1 MVIHFGTPYQREL
14 LHTADVELLF
24 DCHIFTTFS
33 YLIWVALVLI
43 EYTLGL
49 RTTYSLMG
57 IFAHSFYISPVSFG
71 FLGYEGNCLLES
83 H

>member
-1 MVIHFGTPYQREL
+1 MVIHVGTPYQREL
-14 LHTADVELLF
+14 LHTADVELLL
-24 DCHIFTTFS
+24 DCHNFTTFS
-33 YLIWVALVLI
+33 YLIWVALVSI

-57 IFAHSFYISPVSFG
+57 IFAHSFFISPVSFG
-71 FLGYEGNCLLES
+71 FLGYEVDGLWDS